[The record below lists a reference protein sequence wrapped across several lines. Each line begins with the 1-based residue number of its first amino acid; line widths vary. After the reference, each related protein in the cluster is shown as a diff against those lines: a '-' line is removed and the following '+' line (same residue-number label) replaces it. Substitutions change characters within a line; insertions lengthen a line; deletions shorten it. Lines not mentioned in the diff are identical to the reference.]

1 LCGEESGI
9 EFIRHIAMVTGDD
22 MEVRKYKRLTSLTV
36 LNKAVGKISAVWFV
50 GHFNVRQNVRHLML
64 GAYIAV
70 RLSLLLAI
78 CRFLVLTL
86 TKVACNLALRT
97 VTEVR
102 LAE

>member
-1 LCGEESGI
+1 MCGEESGI

-50 GHFNVRQNVRHLML
+50 GHFNVRHLML

-70 RLSLLLAI
+70 GLSLLLAI